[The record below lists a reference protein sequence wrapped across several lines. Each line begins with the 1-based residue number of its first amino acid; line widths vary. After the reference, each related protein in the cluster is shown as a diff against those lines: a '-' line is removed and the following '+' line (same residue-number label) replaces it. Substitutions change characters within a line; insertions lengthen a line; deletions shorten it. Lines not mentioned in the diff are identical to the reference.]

1 MRVDSETGLVIHR
14 GVISRSPVALRL
26 MQLVNFLFGVLYLL
40 LATRFVLEY
49 IQANRGSGFVQF
61 IETVSNPF
69 YAPFR
74 RIVAN
79 GSDGAGHPI
88 VWAIVIALVAYV
100 ILHAVIAQLLR
111 MLARAPVDDIAP

>member
-1 MRVDSETGLVIHR
+1 
-14 GVISRSPVALRL
+14 